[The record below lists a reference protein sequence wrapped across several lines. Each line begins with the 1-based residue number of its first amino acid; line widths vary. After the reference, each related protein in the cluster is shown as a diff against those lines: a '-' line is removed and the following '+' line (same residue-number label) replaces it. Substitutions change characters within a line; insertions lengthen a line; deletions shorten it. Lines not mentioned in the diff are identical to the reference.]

1 MLHNI
6 RLRYRLLVEILAIV
20 FVVLAA
26 VTVVSYIL
34 VRSALRD
41 AVQSQALNLSKAKV
55 GEIDGFFRELGT
67 IPVVLA
73 NATAV
78 DRENDEMLVRDRI
91 SEMMKHNPAV
101 YGSTLAFEPYTFY
114 PDQEYFSPYYSR
126 TPDWTGLNYV
136 QLGTDDY
143 VYFRDWEWYTG
154 PRDTGKLYWSLPYFD
169 EGAGNIWMVTASY
182 PITRAEEFI
191 GVATMDVPIESIRES
206 LGDLRLG
213 ERGYALMFDPS
224 GGIIATSEIEGLG
237 ETATLNDLTNQ
248 VNRPELKALLELV
261 KREGEGIGELPDVF
275 GGSGNLWAVYTT
287 VSSTQWHVVT
297 FVSEEEMLRPVSVV
311 LVSMIVLSTMGLLL
325 LAGGVYFIANTITRP
340 IETLRDEALAI
351 AGGDLTRRVPAKGRD
366 EIGAMG
372 RAFNQMTDELQE
384 SLTGLEQRVAE
395 RTAKLAAAAEVSRTT
410 TSELNLD
417 KLQNDVVGLVRDR
430 FELYYVGLFLLDE
443 VGEYAVLRAGTG
455 EAGREML
462 ARGHKLA
469 VGGSSMIGQCVARGE
484 ARIALDVG
492 EEAVRFDN
500 PVLPETRSEMALPLR
515 SRGKVIGAMSVQST
529 AAAAFDETDISVMQ
543 TMADQV
549 ATAIDN
555 AQLFEQVQE
564 SLVAERRAYGELTRE
579 AWVTM
584 LRARPDL
591 GYLCDVEGVSSV
603 TGEWRSEMLRAGKSE
618 QAVVAPDG
626 ILAVP
631 VKVRDHVIGV
641 VRLRKPQTAGEW
653 NPDEIALV
661 ESLMEQL
668 SAALDGARLHQDTLR
683 RAAREQV
690 IRQISERLQQ
700 AVDMESLL
708 RTTTEELHKVLGTSR
723 AYVHMG
729 TEVELKEKSES

>member
-6 RLRYRLLVEILAIV
+6 RLRYRLLVEILTIV
-20 FVVLAA
+20 FLVLTA
-26 VTVVSYIL
+26 VAVVSSTL
-34 VRSALRD
+34 VRGSLSD
-41 AVQSQALNLSKAKV
+41 AVQSQALNLSKARV

-101 YGSTLAFEPYTFY
+101 YGSTLAFEPYAFY
-114 PDQEYFSPYYSR
+114 PDQKYFSPYYSR
-126 TPDWTGLNYV
+126 TSDWTGLNYV

-143 VYFRDWEWYTG
+143 VYFRDWEWYLG

-182 PITRAEEFI
+182 PITRAGEFI
-191 GVATMDVPIESIRES
+191 GVATMDVPIDDIRES
-206 LGDLRLG
+206 LDELLLG
-213 ERGYALMFDPS
+213 ERGYALMFDPG
-224 GGIIATSEIEGLG
+224 GGIIAASGIEGVG
-237 ETATLNDLTNQ
+237 ENATLNDLTAR
-248 VNRPELKALLELV
+248 VNRPELKALLEVV
-261 KREGEGIGELPDVF
+261 KREGEGIKEVPDVF
-275 GGSGNLWAVYTT
+275 GGTGNLWAVYTT
-287 VSSTQWHVVT
+287 VSSTQWHVVI
-297 FVSEEEMLRPVSVV
+297 FVSEDEMLQPVSVV
-311 LVSMIVLSTMGLLL
+311 LFSMIALSAIGILILG
-325 LAGGVYFIANTITRP
+325 GGVYIIANTITRP

-372 RAFNQMTDELQE
+372 RAFNQMADELQE
-384 SLTGLEQRVAE
+384 SLTGLEQRVTE

-417 KLQNDVVGLVRDR
+417 KLQSDVVGLVRNR
-430 FELYYVGLFLLDE
+430 FDLYYVGLFLVDE

-455 EAGREML
+455 DAGREML

-500 PVLPETRSEMALPLR
+500 PVLPDTRSEMALPLR

-564 SLVAERRAYGELTRE
+564 SLRAERRAYGELTRE
-579 AWVTM
+579 AWVAM

-603 TGEWRSEMLRAGKSE
+603 TGDWRPEMLQASKSE
-618 QAVVAPDG
+618 QVVIAPDG
-626 ILAVP
+626 LLAVP

-641 VRLRKPQTAGEW
+641 VRLRKPQTEGEW
-653 NPDEIALV
+653 TPDEIALV
-661 ESLMEQL
+661 ESLLEQL

-683 RAAREQV
+683 RAAREQL
-690 IRQISERLQQ
+690 IRQISEHLQQ

-708 RTTTEELHKVLGTSR
+708 RTTTEELYKVLGTSR
-723 AYVHMG
+723 AYVRMG
-729 TEVELKEKSES
+729 TEVELKEKSEP